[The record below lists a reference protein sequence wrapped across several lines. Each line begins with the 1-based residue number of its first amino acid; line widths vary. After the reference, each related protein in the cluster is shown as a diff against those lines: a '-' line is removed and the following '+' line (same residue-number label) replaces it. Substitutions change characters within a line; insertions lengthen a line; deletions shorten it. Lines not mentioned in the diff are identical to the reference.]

1 MTVPLQHADAAVEAG
16 VQHIT
21 FSAPENVEK
30 ITDGKKWAPH
40 FTDQV
45 RMEEYM
51 RRLLIASLF
60 VHLAFFT
67 PI

>member
-1 MTVPLQHADAAVEAG
+1 MAVEAG

-21 FSAPENVEK
+21 FSALENVEK

-40 FTDQV
+40 FTDKA
-45 RMEEYM
+45 RMEEYIC
-51 RRLLIASLF
+51 RLLVASSF